1 MNKKNG
7 FTLIELLT
15 VIGIIAM
22 LAGLLFPTINKV
34 KERARIARTKAM
46 IETLSMAL
54 HAYRADWGIFGPSES
69 ELNNDGTLYDMLTT
83 SKKNGPYIEVRS
95 SDISASGSNN
105 RIIDPWEGLY
115 TVYVDTDGGNN
126 SVPANNTHSFDIS
139 CTTPGGTSINN
150 WE

>member
-1 MNKKNG
+1 MKNKNG

-22 LAGLLFPTINKV
+22 LVGLLFPTISKV
-34 KERARIARTKAM
+34 KERARVARTKAM

-54 HAYRADWGIFGPSES
+54 HAYRADWGIFGPGEA
-69 ELNNDGTLYDMLTT
+69 ELNENGTLYNMLTT
-83 SKKNGPYIEVRS
+83 SKKNGPYIELRGKDLSV
-95 SDISASGSNN
+95 SGSDN
-105 RIIDPWEGLY
+105 RVMDPWEGLY
-115 TVYVDTDGGNN
+115 VVYVDTDGGSN
-126 SVPANNTHSFDIS
+126 SVPSNNTHSFDIS